1 MDCLVQDLC
10 KLPLFQLYTRNIT
23 TCFSYVGYVPF
34 TSNFLKS
41 PYIRRGLGEEGDETL
56 PQHLVQIYEES
67 KIDLL
72 NKGFRVEGIFDAGI
86 PKATKL

>member
-1 MDCLVQDLC
+1 MDFLTQHLC
-10 KLPLFQLYTRNIT
+10 KLPLCKLYTRKIT
-23 TCFSYVGYVPF
+23 NFFSCVEYVPF

-86 PKATKL
+86 PKANKL